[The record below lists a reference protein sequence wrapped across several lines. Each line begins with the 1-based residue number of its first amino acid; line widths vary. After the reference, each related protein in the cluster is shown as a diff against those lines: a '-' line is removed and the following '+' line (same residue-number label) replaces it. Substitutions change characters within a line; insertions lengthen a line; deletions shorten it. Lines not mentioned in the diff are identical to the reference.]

1 MSKKPDTASAL
12 AGILRAKR
20 GDESEGATIP
30 LAASAPATAAPT
42 PPSPALPPAPSV
54 AVASPAISEKKTR
67 GGKSSNKSTFSQ
79 FSVYLRKDTRKKVG
93 RALEDAETGQDFS
106 DLVQSLLEQ
115 WLKSRT

>member
-20 GDESEGATIP
+20 GDESDVEPTP
-30 LAASAPATAAPT
+30 PAAIAPVVIVPT
-42 PPSPALPPAPSV
+42 PPSPALPPAPPV
-54 AVASPAISEKKTR
+54 AITSPAIPDKKTR
-67 GGKSSNKSTFSQ
+67 GGKSSNKATFSQ

-115 WLKSRT
+115 WLTSRT

>member
-20 GDESEGATIP
+20 GDESEGAPTP
-30 LAASAPATAAPT
+30 PEASAPVTAAPT
-42 PPSPALPPAPSV
+42 PPSPALPATPSV

-67 GGKSSNKSTFSQ
+67 GGKSSNKATFSQ
-79 FSVYLRKDTRKKVG
+79 FSVYLRKETRKKVG